1 MLAPSERYNRERGLR
16 HKTLTDWARQVALQA
31 RRWLPGREVVLV
43 GDSSFAVVE
52 LLTAL
57 VRRGLICV
65 TRLRLDAALYDPAP
79 PRQPGTK
86 GRSRKK
92 GARLPALS
100 EVLADAR
107 TVWQSV
113 TVAGWYGS
121 AERRLETCSG
131 QAVWFRSG
139 QTPLPIQWVLL
150 RDPQNEFEPQA
161 LLCTDLARAP
171 LCIIQWFVQRWPV
184 EVTFREVR
192 DHLGVESQRQ
202 WTDKAIARTTPC
214 LLGLFSIVALLATRL
229 SYQARIAGATAAW
242 YRKSHPTFADTLAAA
257 KSGALRVFQ
266 RPAKCQTCKNSRS
279 GRGTAL
285 HTRFAWLPE
294 CRSNGQSQTERM
306 RS

>member
-1 MLAPSERYNRERGLR
+1 
-16 HKTLTDWARQVALQA
+16 
-31 RRWLPGREVVLV
+31 VLI

-52 LLTAL
+52 LLSAL
-57 VRRGLICV
+57 VRHGLICV
-65 TRLRLDAALYDPAP
+65 TRLRLDAALYEPAP
-79 PRQPGTK
+79 PRKPRTK

-150 RDPQNEFEPQA
+150 RDPQNEFKPQA

-229 SYQARIAGATAAW
+229 SSHARIAGANAAW
-242 YRKSHPTFADTLAAA
+242 YRKSHPTFADTLAAVRREIWRA
-257 KSGALRVFQ
+257 QGFSTSRKMPDVQKLPQRLRDGI
-266 RPAKCQTCKNSRS
+266 T
-279 GRGTAL
+279 
-285 HTRFAWLPE
+285 HTLCLAA
-294 CRSNGQSQTERM
+294 
-306 RS
+306 

>member
-1 MLAPSERYNRERGLR
+1 M
-16 HKTLTDWARQVALQA
+16 
-31 RRWLPGREVVLV
+31 
-43 GDSSFAVVE
+43 
-52 LLTAL
+52 
-57 VRRGLICV
+57 
-65 TRLRLDAALYDPAP
+65 TRPR
-79 PRQPGTK
+79 RQPGTK

-229 SYQARIAGATAAW
+229 SYHARIAGATAAW
-242 YRKSHPTFADTLAAA
+242 YRKSHPTFADTLAAV

-279 GRGTAL
+279 SCGTAL

-294 CRSNGQSQTERM
+294 CRSNGQSQTEDCTRNHQALSVWSPAASVA
-306 RS
+306 RLRAARPSL

>member
-1 MLAPSERYNRERGLR
+1 M
-16 HKTLTDWARQVALQA
+16 
-31 RRWLPGREVVLV
+31 LV

-52 LLTAL
+52 LLSAL
-57 VRRGLICV
+57 VRQGLICV
-65 TRLRLDAALYDPAP
+65 TRLRLDAALYEPAP
-79 PRQPGTK
+79 PRKPGTK

-107 TVWQSV
+107 TMWQSV
-113 TVAGWYGS
+113 TVAGWYGA
-121 AERRLETCSG
+121 AERRLEICAG

-139 QTPLPIQWVLL
+139 QVPLPVRWVLL
-150 RDPQNEFEPQA
+150 RDPQNAFDPQA

-229 SYQARIAGATAAW
+229 SYRARIAGVAAAW
-242 YRKSHPTFADTLAAA
+242 YRKSNPTFADTLGVVRREIWRAQGFSTSRKMPDMQKLPQRLRDAITY
-257 KSGALRVFQ
+257 AL
-266 RPAKCQTCKNSRS
+266 CQV
-279 GRGTAL
+279 A
-285 HTRFAWLPE
+285 
-294 CRSNGQSQTERM
+294 
-306 RS
+306 